1 MLVQRGHDFEA
12 STRCSGGILDRQE
25 LNENFLIRV
34 VANGRF
40 FFDINQLPL
49 LEALSNF
56 LLSSSPPTLKNTS
69 HTIWLQYVYL
79 NRENKQPC
87 FIFISFI
94 SFFLSLFLLCVESE
108 PKELSCMLLRAKQRT
123 EKCKVSQS

>member
-1 MLVQRGHDFEA
+1 MILKQVLCVPEA
-12 STRCSGGILDRQE
+12 FWIERELNQE

-56 LLSSSPPTLKNTS
+56 LLSSSPPTLKNIS

-79 NRENKQPC
+79 NRENKQQC

-94 SFFLSLFLLCVESE
+94 YLFLLCVESE
-108 PKELSCMLLRAKQRT
+108 PKELSCMLLRAKQQT
-123 EKCKVSQS
+123 EKCKVSQG